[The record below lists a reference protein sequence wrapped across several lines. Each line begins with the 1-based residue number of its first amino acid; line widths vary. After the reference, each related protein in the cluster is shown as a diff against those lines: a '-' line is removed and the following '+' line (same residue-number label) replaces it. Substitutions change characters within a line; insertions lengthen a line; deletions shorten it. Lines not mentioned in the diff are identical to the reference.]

1 MLLKIS
7 WSATLLKKRLWRRC
21 FLVSFTKFL
30 RTLFFYGTPLVA
42 ASDPLSIMMLQR
54 MLSLK
59 IQKQHY
65 WDQFSNNVCGKLKL
79 LSTLKMIWKLICLCK
94 INWKLLKSKSK
105 SSWQAGFSWIYPK
118 RFIIFHTSY
127 LLWNFHFQKE
137 TLPVKDFYSKY
148 QQIRCILQIC
158 SHLLKKASTESF
170 IFVKYLSLWFI
181 PKTVTFIY

>member
-1 MLLKIS
+1 MVCNFI
-7 WSATLLKKRLWRRC
+7 KKEALAQVFSC
-21 FLVSFTKFL
+21 EFYEIFNDT
-30 RTLFFYGTPLVA
+30 FFYGTPLVA

-54 MLSLK
+54 MVSLK

-65 WDQFSNNVCGKLKL
+65 WDQFSNNVCGKLRL
-79 LSTLKMIWKLICLCK
+79 LRTLKMIWKLICFCK
-94 INWKLLKSKSK
+94 INWKLLKSKNK
-105 SSWQAGFSWIYPK
+105 SSWQAEFSWIYPK

-127 LLWNFHFQKE
+127 LSWNFHFQKE
-137 TLPVKDFYSKY
+137 TLSVKDFYSKY

-170 IFVKYLSLWFI
+170 IFVKCLSLWFI